1 MGLPQFQ
8 PPPGH
13 MRSYNKPTASD
24 KREALLRGLHSAGTS
39 ERACMANAVGS
50 TQLLVRGVHP
60 HPRKESSCMFTAL
73 EERMAESMR
82 LHNALSRGKSS
93 QSHFS
98 PAWIDF

>member
-1 MGLPQFQ
+1 
-8 PPPGH
+8 
-13 MRSYNKPTASD
+13 
-24 KREALLRGLHSAGTS
+24 
-39 ERACMANAVGS
+39 MANAVGS

-73 EERMAESMR
+73 EERIAENMR
-82 LHNALSRGKSS
+82 LHNVLSRGKSP